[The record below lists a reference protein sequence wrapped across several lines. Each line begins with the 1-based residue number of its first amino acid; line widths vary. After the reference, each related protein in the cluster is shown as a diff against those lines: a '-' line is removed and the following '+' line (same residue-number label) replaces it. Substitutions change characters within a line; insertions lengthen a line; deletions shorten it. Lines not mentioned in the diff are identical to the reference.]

1 MSGII
6 KKYNQFKESTYFAGG
21 KFVIYATC
29 VYLAATFA
37 VGYLG
42 LIIGF
47 PLLTFPLAMLISNP
61 VVWVLMGIILTVAYK
76 MVVEPLFYLAKN
88 YINGKGAG
96 QGEQKTQDGDSGIV
110 PGSEPDSRNSSRR
123 SSLDSGLGGKEF
135 HENLDTLVHQTN
147 RKNYAYWLQQHDIA
161 NIARIK
167 YKYSEGFTDGVFFC
181 IPGNLE
187 TLSERLGEY
196 KNKAERESSKRIFTS
211 VINLGGNHWVTLVV
225 AYNSDNK
232 QFRAYY
238 CDSFSADLPSP
249 GSQRK
254 KIELANAIKE
264 LVTPLTDQASELNAQ
279 GKKEMSKDVKETAQ
293 TCRNKKNELINVPI
307 NTDNIVSALEAV
319 LEIENCNIRSSGA
332 KQQSDGHNCGIF
344 ALENAHR
351 ITQMLNEGKSFDEID
366 AELSEYKP
374 NPEQLQKK
382 RREFTKALMEDEK
395 WKEDLEKGILCDLPP
410 GTDTSLT
417 SRVQNT
423 AQFAI

>member
-6 KKYNQFKESTYFAGG
+6 EKYNQFKESTYFAGG

-29 VYLAATFA
+29 VCLAATFA

-96 QGEQKTQDGDSGIV
+96 QGEQKTQDGDSGIL

-123 SSLDSGLGGKEF
+123 SSLDSGLGGKKF

-147 RKNYAYWLQQHDIA
+147 RKHYDHLLTNSDIEH
-161 NIARIK
+161 IARVVYGYLQSEHSDNNI
-167 YKYSEGFTDGVFFC
+167 YFLAPGYSNGMSKFTEKCLQDYRDKLKQ
-181 IPGNLE
+181 NN
-187 TLSERLGEY
+187 TL
-196 KNKAERESSKRIFTS
+196 IFTS
-211 VINLGGNHWVTLVV
+211 VFHINGNHWTALVIKPD
-225 AYNSDNK
+225 AGDK
-232 QFRAYY
+232 KFRAYY
-238 CDSFSADLPSP
+238 CDSFGNQLPNNVLNIFK
-249 GSQRK
+249 G
-254 KIELANAIKE
+254 ELSKE
-264 LVTPLTDQASELNAQ
+264 EWSLDIAS
-279 GKKEMSKDVKETAQ
+279 SKV
-293 TCRNKKNELINVPI
+293 
-307 NTDNIVSALEAV
+307 
-319 LEIENCNIRSSGA
+319 
-332 KQQSDGHNCGIF
+332 KQQSDWHNCGIF

-395 WKEDLEKGILCDLPP
+395 WKEDLENELLYDLPP

-423 AQFAI
+423 AQRLLYSLQ